1 VPKHVPALPDS
12 ESTSL
17 PLSQVVEANGFVF
30 LAGQVGNA
38 PGREGAVAGGIEAET
53 RQVLDNVG
61 RLLRAVGLKYRDV
74 VRCTVYLRDFGD
86 FAAMSAVYREYFPS
100 EPPTR
105 TTVGV
110 TALARDF
117 GVEIEVLATR

>member
-1 VPKHVPALPDS
+1 
-12 ESTSL
+12 
-17 PLSQVVEANGFVF
+17 
-30 LAGQVGNA
+30 
-38 PGREGAVAGGIEAET
+38 
-53 RQVLDNVG
+53 
-61 RLLRAVGLKYRDV
+61 
-74 VRCTVYLRDFGD
+74 VYLRDFGD